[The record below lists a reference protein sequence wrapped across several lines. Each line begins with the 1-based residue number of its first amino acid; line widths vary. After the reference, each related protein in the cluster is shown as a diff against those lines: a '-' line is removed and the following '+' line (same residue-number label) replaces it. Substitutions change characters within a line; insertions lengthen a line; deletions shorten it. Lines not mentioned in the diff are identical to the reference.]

1 MANGDYSESFIQ
13 AKLWDYF
20 YQKYK
25 YMFVNMK
32 YFSLE
37 NENDFIGV
45 SEFGHTIEY
54 EIKTRKFD
62 FMDDFK
68 KEKKH
73 EKLKKAFESK
83 DKTIDF
89 NVPNKFF
96 YAAPPGII
104 DKKQV
109 PKYAG
114 LVEVDKDRVRVIKN
128 APTLH
133 KVVYNPA
140 QFFDRIYTKLRVF
153 LNKDFTNILEV
164 GDTKRK
170 TKSPYKEKK
179 RTPKNVFK
187 DEPKTLGV
195 INNEEE

>member
-1 MANGDYSESFIQ
+1 MANGDYSEGFIQ
-13 AKLWDYF
+13 AKLWDFF

-45 SEFGHTIEY
+45 TDSGITIEY

-62 FMDDFK
+62 FADDFK

-73 EKLKKAFESK
+73 EKLKKAFLSK
-83 DKTIDF
+83 DKTVDF
-89 NVPNKFF
+89 NVPNRFF

-114 LVEVDKDRVRVIKN
+114 LIEVDENKVRVIKA

-133 KVVYNPA
+133 RVIYNPA
-140 QFFDRIYTKLRVF
+140 QFFERIYLKLRVF
-153 LNKDFTNILEV
+153 LNKDFTNLLDS
-164 GDTKRK
+164 GDIKRK
-170 TKSPYKEKK
+170 TKSPYKDK
-179 RTPKNVFK
+179 RRSPKNIYP
-187 DEPKTLGV
+187 EQPKALGV
-195 INNEEE
+195 FGEEE

>member
-1 MANGDYSESFIQ
+1 MANGDYSEGFIQ

-25 YMFVNMK
+25 YLFVNMK

-45 SEFGHTIEY
+45 AENGMTIEY

-62 FMDDFK
+62 FADDFK

-73 EKLKKAFESK
+73 EKLKKAFASK
-83 DKTIDF
+83 DKSIDF
-89 NVPNKFF
+89 EVPNRFF

-109 PKYAG
+109 PPYAG
-114 LVEVDKDRVRVIKN
+114 LIEVDENKVVVRKN

-133 KVVYNPA
+133 KVIYNPA
-140 QFFDRIYTKLRVF
+140 QFFERIYLKLRVF
-153 LNKDFTNILEV
+153 LNKDFTNLLSS
-164 GDTKRK
+164 GDIKRK
-170 TKSPYKEKK
+170 TKSPYKQKGG
-179 RTPKNVFK
+179 TPKNVFK
-187 DEPKTLGV
+187 QEPKTLGV
-195 INNEEE
+195 LGEEE